1 MSMAEFR
8 YGPVELYLVGFEG
21 DRPAPSV
28 VEALADLLD
37 SGLMRLLD
45 FIILSR
51 SEEGD
56 VTVVEVEDEADEY
69 GLADIELAAI
79 GIAGDEDIDELAELV
94 PPGQSAA
101 LVVLEMVFA
110 RALAEKIA
118 ASGAEVLSVERIPA
132 PVVNAIVD
140 AVDEID
146 AEIDAELEAELE
158 EELES

>member
-1 MSMAEFR
+1 MAEFR

-21 DRPAPSV
+21 ERPAPAV
-28 VEALADLLD
+28 VDALAGLLE

-45 FIILSR
+45 FIIISR
-51 SEEGD
+51 SEDGE
-56 VTVVEVEDEADEY
+56 VTVVEVEEDADEY
-69 GLADIELAAI
+69 GLGDLELAAI

-101 LVVLEMVFA
+101 LVVLEMAYA
-110 RALAEKIA
+110 RDLAEKIA

-140 AVDEID
+140 AVDEVE
-146 AEIDAELEAELE
+146 AEIEAELE
-158 EELES
+158 DELES